1 MEDETAMT
9 AMSDRFLMNDR
20 FLIWF
25 IGLALFLQ
33 KTFDWDVELTGMSYR
48 SRRAGNRSMWQIA
61 PMLQFDNENC
71 DKS

>member
-48 SRRAGNRSMWQIA
+48 SRRAGNRSM
-61 PMLQFDNENC
+61 
-71 DKS
+71 